1 MKVGDLVRYINED
14 PAYKY
19 SHWTAIVVK
28 KIVKDSPYGVS
39 TEYVK
44 VVWQQDINSSGVI
57 RAKLMEVVNE
67 SR

>member
-14 PAYKY
+14 PSYKY

-28 KIVKDSPYGVS
+28 KIVRDSPYGAS

-44 VVWQQDINSSGVI
+44 VIWQQDTNITGLI
-57 RAKLMEVVNE
+57 RVKLMEVVGE

>member
-1 MKVGDLVRYINED
+1 MKIGDLVRYINED
-14 PAYKY
+14 PLYKY

-28 KIVKDSPYGVS
+28 NIVKDSPYGAS

>member
-1 MKVGDLVRYINED
+1 MKIGDLVRYINED
-14 PAYKY
+14 PLYKY

-28 KIVKDSPYGVS
+28 KIVKDSPYGDS

-57 RAKLMEVVNE
+57 RAKLMEVVK
-67 SR
+67 

>member
-1 MKVGDLVRYINED
+1 MKIGDLVRYINED
-14 PAYKY
+14 PLYKY

-57 RAKLMEVVNE
+57 RAKLMEVVK
-67 SR
+67 

>member
-14 PAYKY
+14 PSYRW
-19 SHWTAIVVK
+19 SRWRAIVVK
-28 KIVKDSPYGVS
+28 KIVKDSPYGAS

-57 RAKLMEVVNE
+57 RAKLMEVVK
-67 SR
+67 

>member
-14 PAYKY
+14 PLYKY

-28 KIVKDSPYGVS
+28 KIVKDSPYGDS

-44 VVWQQDINSSGVI
+44 VIWQQDINSSGVI

>member
-14 PAYKY
+14 PLYKY

-28 KIVKDSPYGVS
+28 KIVKDSPYGDS

-57 RAKLMEVVNE
+57 RAKLMEVVK
-67 SR
+67 